1 MSDDQD
7 HGVGFGVFLYGAIML
22 VFWAVVFIWWK
33 AS

>member
-7 HGVGFGVFLYGAIML
+7 PQWGVFLWGAIML